1 MIYPIAA
8 GAAALA
14 AITGVCWKGIVRA
27 DGQEIGGSWRVR
39 WACTRWI
46 AETKRVGST
55 SWSRVGVYIDKSAA
69 VDAARGLTLLPPGA
83 LAAMGGAI
91 RTLKLVGPS
100 G

>member
-14 AITGVCWKGIVRA
+14 TITGICWKGIVRA
-27 DGQEIGGSWRVR
+27 EGQEIGGAWRVR

-46 AETKRVGST
+46 AETKRVGAT
-55 SWSRVGVYIDKSAA
+55 SWSRIGVYMDKAKA
-69 VDAARGLTLLPPGA
+69 VETARALTLLPPGA
-83 LAAMGGAI
+83 LGAMGGAI

-100 G
+100 